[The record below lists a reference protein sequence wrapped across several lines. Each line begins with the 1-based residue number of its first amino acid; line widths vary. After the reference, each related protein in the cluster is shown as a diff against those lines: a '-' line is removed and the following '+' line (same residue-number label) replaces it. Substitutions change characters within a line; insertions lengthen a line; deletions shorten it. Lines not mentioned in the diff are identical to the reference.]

1 MILFYIFVFSIPLI
15 DSLIKYHIRENFTEG
30 INYDTLLPF
39 LKVTYLKNFGAALG
53 IFPGKLYFLE
63 IFSFLLMASLIYLI
77 FFKKI
82 KDKLFILSS
91 AFVIGGGIGNL
102 LDRIFLGFVTD
113 YIQITFFKPVCN
125 ISDYFITLGVLM
137 MAIYIF
143 KSDQE
148 NVVTQQTNNF

>member
-1 MILFYIFVFSIPLI
+1 MILFYIFVFSIPLL

-30 INYDTLLPF
+30 IIYNTFLPF
-39 LKVTYLKNFGAALG
+39 LNITYVKNFGAALG
-53 IFPGKLYFLE
+53 IFSGKLYFLE
-63 IFSFLLMASLIYLI
+63 IFSFLVMISLIYLI
-77 FFKKI
+77 FFKKV
-82 KDKLFILSS
+82 KNKLFILSS

-125 ISDYFITLGVLM
+125 ISDYFITLGVFM

-143 KSDQE
+143 NSDQE
-148 NVVTQQTNNF
+148 KVITQQKDNF